1 MKVITEVY
9 NVFSFDELS
18 KEAQEKAIEKLY
30 DINVD
35 IDWWESIY
43 EDANTIG
50 LEITGFDLD
59 RGSYCHGKFTESPET
74 VIKLIKENHGKNTK
88 TYKNAMQYKKEL
100 KKTKSDGDYESVR
113 DEFLRSL
120 LEDYRIFLQKDYEY
134 LTSEEAI
141 IETIKCNEYTFLENG
156 TMKNS

>member
-1 MKVITEVY
+1 MKVITNIY
-9 NVFSFDELS
+9 NVYEFDELS
-18 KEAQEKAIEKLY
+18 DTAKDKAIENLY
-30 DINVD
+30 DVNID
-35 IDWWESIY
+35 IEWWDSTY

-74 VIKLIKENHGKNTK
+74 VIRLIKENHGRACE
-88 TYKNAMQYKKEL
+88 TYKTAMQYKKEL

-113 DEFLRSL
+113 DEFLESL
-120 LEDYRIFLQKDYEY
+120 LEDYRIILQKDYDY
-134 LTSEEAI
+134 MTSKEAI
-141 IETIKCNEYTFLENG
+141 IETIEANEYTFLENG